1 MYRGKIMSS
10 QSESNEYDIPPVI
23 PLTQMEMKED
33 GTSIVKRV
41 RPLTYALMTF
51 VKNILNEPDTIDITD
66 DEMEGEWNYR
76 FSTDD
81 DVVYNLYI
89 NTYEQSEIITL
100 DVYASTIDTELVDEV
115 LVNGFIVEA
124 NLNLAIGQIQKI
136 SNTLR
141 FHASIAVEGIAS
153 QEKDYSGPHL
163 ISPKLFA
170 NMFNYALSAFP
181 NIASDFV
188 VLQDTD

>member
-1 MYRGKIMSS
+1 MSS
-10 QSESNEYDIPPVI
+10 LNESIEYDIPPVI

-51 VKNILNEPDTIDITD
+51 VKNILNEPDTINISD
-66 DEMEGEWNYR
+66 DEMEGEWSHS
-76 FSTDD
+76 FSIDD
-81 DVVYNLYI
+81 DTEYTLYI
-89 NTYEQSEIITL
+89 NTYEANELITL
-100 DVYASTIDTELVDEV
+100 DVYVSTVDTELVDEAS
-115 LVNGFIVEA
+115 VNEFIVA
-124 NLNLAIGQIQKI
+124 MNLYLKIGQIQKLKNNSI
-136 SNTLR
+136 R

-170 NMFNYALSAFP
+170 NMFGYAVSEFPDIANAF
-181 NIASDFV
+181 IE
-188 VLQDTD
+188 LQNTN

>member
-1 MYRGKIMSS
+1 MST
-10 QSESNEYDIPPVI
+10 QNEPNEYDIPPVI
-23 PLTQMEMKED
+23 PFTQVEMKDD

-51 VKNILNEPDTIDITD
+51 VKNILNEPDTINISD

-76 FSTDD
+76 FSVDGEGS
-81 DVVYNLYI
+81 YNLYL
-89 NTYEQSEIITL
+89 NTYEETEIVTL
-100 DVYASTIDTELVDEV
+100 DVYSSTIDTELVDEE
-115 LVNGFIVEA
+115 LVNGFVVAA

-136 SNTLR
+136 TNTLR
-141 FHASIAVEGIAS
+141 FHSSLALEGIAS
-153 QEKDYSGPHL
+153 RDKDYSGPHL

-181 NIASDFV
+181 EVASEFEI
-188 VLQDTD
+188 LQNAE

>member
-1 MYRGKIMSS
+1 MNSLN
-10 QSESNEYDIPPVI
+10 ESNEYDIPPVI

-81 DVVYNLYI
+81 DAVYNLYI

-181 NIASDFV
+181 IIASDFV